1 MKRRKFDLKDYDF
14 YVKEYIRKSEDLDKP
29 IRIDLLRKEPYNL
42 PDGRWLIKNCP
53 DNNVSC
59 WADFVDWC
67 GFVVK
72 GKIPSKD
79 KMIKLI
85 YKLQS
90 EKGRPLLYDDF
101 RGVGCYHPPIEGI
114 KKYWGTINNMKKEL
128 GLEIVQESM
137 IDKSLSKDELDKM
150 ILDICVYVKNDNR
163 NFITTSEIDNNHN
176 WLNADTLQKTIKKYY
191 NCDLKTILSKEN
203 INLGKQG
210 RGITFD
216 FPDGE
221 HVTSQFEYLFSKC
234 LRDFGLKYGVD
245 YQRDVKYS
253 SFIPN
258 YNKNMNC
265 DYLININGKNIYIEI
280 AGVIEAYK
288 NHFFFNKEITCS
300 NSKEIYRQ
308 KLSEKQS
315 MLKENNLNYYILF
328 PCDLS
333 KENIHKI
340 LVEDSIALRKN
351 IESFIKNN
359 INWNKVSKIG
369 ELKYKDDIKWGRNV
383 IDYQE
388 AI

>member
-176 WLNADTLQKTIKKYY
+176 WLNADTLQK
-191 NCDLKTILSKEN
+191 ND
-203 INLGKQG
+203 
-210 RGITFD
+210 
-216 FPDGE
+216 
-221 HVTSQFEYLFSKC
+221 
-234 LRDFGLKYGVD
+234 
-245 YQRDVKYS
+245 
-253 SFIPN
+253 
-258 YNKNMNC
+258 
-265 DYLININGKNIYIEI
+265 
-280 AGVIEAYK
+280 
-288 NHFFFNKEITCS
+288 
-300 NSKEIYRQ
+300 
-308 KLSEKQS
+308 
-315 MLKENNLNYYILF
+315 
-328 PCDLS
+328 
-333 KENIHKI
+333 
-340 LVEDSIALRKN
+340 
-351 IESFIKNN
+351 
-359 INWNKVSKIG
+359 
-369 ELKYKDDIKWGRNV
+369 
-383 IDYQE
+383 
-388 AI
+388 